1 MWDIN
6 SGDNGLSMFSCM
18 GSQLDMGDRERK
30 ALRKVHCTTQQLYI
44 VWLYNKNEVH
54 NYNSAETKMLQSWLY
69 MNDKISQDIL
79 NLKILWARRLRKWEK
94 KVTILRTW
102 ILLFRLLRHTRICRR
117 KMKNCRYRFC
127 HETGHEMFALFVNS
141 VYISQICK
149 FTHDFCYTYMYSIV
163 HPLYFDQI
171 IQLSK
176 PTHHSSLTIEHF

>member
-94 KVTILRTW
+94 EVTILSKNLHFYFSGCWGIQEFAEGKWKIAGTDFVMKLVMKC
-102 ILLFRLLRHTRICRR
+102 LLCL
-117 KMKNCRYRFC
+117 
-127 HETGHEMFALFVNS
+127 
-141 VYISQICK
+141 
-149 FTHDFCYTYMYSIV
+149 
-163 HPLYFDQI
+163 
-171 IQLSK
+171 
-176 PTHHSSLTIEHF
+176 